1 MYISVGLHQPLD
13 GRFCAALPLGWWGVS
28 LHSTERERYPT
39 FVLFWDI
46 QLRANNIQSQKF
58 WMNHLPLQW
67 INFTKDY
74 YGSIAFPNLDEFRD
88 FLEIQIWMWICQN
101 AKNYVCEEEDKYK
114 NSNLIFVIF
123 FRHWKL
129 IFLSFQI
136 KVWLALRRSINV
148 ETHLLEKKDIFLSAD
163 EGSSNGWKY
172 NISENR
178 LNLMKPRSRL
188 KGHFL
193 FSFRD
198 SDEEKLWIALPKG
211 RELGSDNKQERR
223 KVILVSNPPR
233 GRGLLKFHFLES

>member
-67 INFTKDY
+67 INFYK
-74 YGSIAFPNLDEFRD
+74 GLLWEHCVPKFGWIQRFSGNSNLNVNIFV
-88 FLEIQIWMWICQN
+88 CQN

-114 NSNLIFVIF
+114 NSNLIFVVF

-148 ETHLLEKKDIFLSAD
+148 ETHLLEKENIFLSAD

-178 LNLMKPRSRL
+178 LNPLSDEGKISTERKS
-188 KGHFL
+188 FL
-193 FSFRD
+193 QTSFR
-198 SDEEKLWIALPKG
+198 L
-211 RELGSDNKQERR
+211 RR
-223 KVILVSNPPR
+223 
-233 GRGLLKFHFLES
+233 